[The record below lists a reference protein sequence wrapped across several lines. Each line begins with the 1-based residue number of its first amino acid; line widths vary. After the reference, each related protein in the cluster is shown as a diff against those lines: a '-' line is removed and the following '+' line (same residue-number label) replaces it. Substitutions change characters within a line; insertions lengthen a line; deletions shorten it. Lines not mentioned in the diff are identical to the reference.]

1 MSRIHCSFVFPEE
14 ISRPFPQDE
23 FEIDELET
31 NNMYQ
36 EDFEELD
43 DEGDLEAIAK
53 ERRRQRKKQYER
65 EKVKALRQL
74 EKNKDKFLKMDDETG
89 LLTYSPKY
97 NEVLSR
103 IQTTNGTAFVYTE
116 YKSLEGINVLRII
129 LKANGYGELII
140 KTEDKENFSIEI
152 SEEDKGKPLFALWE
166 GSNMNSEVLRKIYNN
181 DFGDLP
187 DNIKEV
193 LNELGGTNLHGEILK
208 VLLTTR
214 TGAEGIDLKNVRQ
227 VHIIEPY
234 WNPVRLDQIK
244 GRAVRVGSHIQLPE
258 DERNVDIFVYL
269 SIITKDQAKTDI
281 EIESDKDG
289 ASSDIVLYE
298 ISERKRRLMNQ
309 ILKAVK
315 EASVDCS
322 LNLLDTQIME
332 DPFQCVNVRPSS
344 QLTGSMMS
352 YLPNIYDDPKD
363 AEKKRRIEV
372 ERWMPQYVKIKG
384 KEYALRKIDD
394 TKQHIYDAT
403 KTKMGRPG
411 NPVGEIITKNQ
422 KREKIVMYR
431 KKK

>member
-1 MSRIHCSFVFPEE
+1 
-14 ISRPFPQDE
+14 
-23 FEIDELET
+23 
-31 NNMYQ
+31 
-36 EDFEELD
+36 
-43 DEGDLEAIAK
+43 
-53 ERRRQRKKQYER
+53 
-65 EKVKALRQL
+65 
-74 EKNKDKFLKMDDETG
+74 
-89 LLTYSPKY
+89 
-97 NEVLSR
+97 
-103 IQTTNGTAFVYTE
+103 
-116 YKSLEGINVLRII
+116 
-129 LKANGYGELII
+129 
-140 KTEDKENFSIEI
+140 
-152 SEEDKGKPLFALWE
+152 
-166 GSNMNSEVLRKIYNN
+166 
-181 DFGDLP
+181 
-187 DNIKEV
+187 

-269 SIITKDQAKTDI
+269 STITKDQAKTDI

-315 EASVDCS
+315 ESSVDCS
-322 LNLLDTQIME
+322 LNLMDTQIME

-411 NPVGEIITKNQ
+411 NPVGEIITKNK

>member
-1 MSRIHCSFVFPEE
+1 FDKLFVNNDTMENLNLFKSRIYGLASHYRTTDKSLIPTIRINEVIRIPMSDYQFLKYSIVRKSEINIEKNQRKKKKTKSKNKDEEEIKSSYRAMSRIHCSFVFPEE

-166 GSNMNSEVLRKIYNN
+166 
-181 DFGDLP
+181 
-187 DNIKEV
+187 
-193 LNELGGTNLHGEILK
+193 
-208 VLLTTR
+208 
-214 TGAEGIDLKNVRQ
+214 
-227 VHIIEPY
+227 
-234 WNPVRLDQIK
+234 
-244 GRAVRVGSHIQLPE
+244 
-258 DERNVDIFVYL
+258 
-269 SIITKDQAKTDI
+269 
-281 EIESDKDG
+281 
-289 ASSDIVLYE
+289 
-298 ISERKRRLMNQ
+298 
-309 ILKAVK
+309 
-315 EASVDCS
+315 
-322 LNLLDTQIME
+322 
-332 DPFQCVNVRPSS
+332 
-344 QLTGSMMS
+344 
-352 YLPNIYDDPKD
+352 
-363 AEKKRRIEV
+363 
-372 ERWMPQYVKIKG
+372 
-384 KEYALRKIDD
+384 
-394 TKQHIYDAT
+394 
-403 KTKMGRPG
+403 
-411 NPVGEIITKNQ
+411 
-422 KREKIVMYR
+422 
-431 KKK
+431 